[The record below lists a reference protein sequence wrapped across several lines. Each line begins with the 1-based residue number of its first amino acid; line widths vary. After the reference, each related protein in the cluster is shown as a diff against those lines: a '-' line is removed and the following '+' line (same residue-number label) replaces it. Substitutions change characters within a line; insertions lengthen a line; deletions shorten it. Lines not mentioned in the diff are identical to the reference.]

1 MKKILS
7 LVLTLALVLGSFS
20 VAFAEETSKPEST
33 DTPKAEEPKDT
44 AKAGGMLS
52 DIAKSPNKEAINV
65 VNNLGIVTGFPDGS
79 FKPEENVNRAQFA
92 AMITR
97 ALGTPESALAGL
109 SSTSFK
115 DVAGYQWAVKYLAFC
130 EGKKIMNGYG
140 DGTVRPGNTIT
151 PAEAVAMTLRAV
163 GYTPNSAALVGT
175 WPSNYI
181 TLGQDLGLY
190 KEVTAG
196 AQINR
201 ESAAQVIYNALGVQK
216 VQVDKD
222 GATTGLNSLD
232 HSTTPATQV
241 PISMLTSGLGCKPLP
256 EQIIDG
262 TEDALI
268 NLNPFIGALASGYTK
283 DDKIISLKTKSQ
295 FISGEVTEVA
305 GGKVTEIKVD
315 DVAYAVKDYAAP
327 AEFVNADKVAAG
339 TIVPA
344 KKDTLTL
351 AAEVSGKTLTKV
363 HSLIKWNVTKHK
375 KVGSNVPNEL
385 KKFKL
390 LGTEFLKDDNR
401 EIDTKSF
408 TLEGVSTLDKIAENN
423 VVYVYA
429 NSKNKIKRVVVGT
442 EVVKDAKITGKK
454 KDDYKVGDKKYAE
467 ANPKDAGSAVLKVG
481 ETYDFYLDGFG
492 DIYYAKSVSKG
503 ANKFGVALG
512 VQNSDGTFTGLVRY
526 VNAEGKKVDSKFVQ
540 KAPDVMYNGIAQ
552 GTLFAYSVDKAG
564 EFNSRDK
571 DVTAET
577 FAPDAG
583 PPVKPITKGSNSL
596 TDSTKSYK
604 TSSDVV
610 VFVKKA
616 ADKYEIGKFADIKNE
631 INNDVDVLRNND
643 NVILALVVDKADYG
657 KLDSDVFA
665 VFNAKGET
673 VKGDDTVTQYEG
685 FNSKGEEITVTMT
698 DNSGD
703 ALANNA
709 KASLVWYFQYDSDK
723 NISKPAVVADGTPAD
738 AKVVK
743 DVKVVAASKVD
754 GNSYFDGTKW
764 YDLSSKGVVFKL
776 ADGEF
781 EKSDLGSIDLSD
793 LAIKLY
799 MYDVDKDAG
808 GYEIIIWT
816 KDALV

>member
-20 VAFAEETSKPEST
+20 VAFAEEAPKPEST
-33 DTPKAEEPKDT
+33 ETPKVEEPKDT

-79 FKPEENVNRAQFA
+79 FKPGENVNRAQFA

-163 GYTPNSAALVGT
+163 GYTPNSAALVGS

-190 KEVTAG
+190 KDVTAG

-241 PISMLTSGLGCKPLP
+241 PISMLTSGLGCKPLA
-256 EQIIDG
+256 EQIIEG

-268 NLNPFIGALASGYTK
+268 NLNPFIGAFASGYTK
-283 DDKIISLKTKSQ
+283 DDKIISLKPKTQ
-295 FISGEVTEVA
+295 FITGEVTEVA
-305 GGKVTEIKVD
+305 AGKITEIKVD
-315 DVAYAVKDYAAP
+315 DVSYAVKDYAGP

-339 TIVPA
+339 TIVPVKKA
-344 KKDTLTL
+344 KLTL

-363 HSLIKWNVTKHK
+363 HSVIKWNVTKHQ
-375 KVGSNVPNEL
+375 KVGSSVQNEL

-390 LGTEFLKDDNR
+390 LGKEFLKDDNR
-401 EIDTKSF
+401 EVDTKSF
-408 TLEGVSTLDKIAENN
+408 TLEGVASLDKIAENN

-429 NSKNKIKRVVVGT
+429 NSAGKIKRVVVGT

-454 KDDYKVGDKKYAE
+454 NDDYKVGDKTYTE
-467 ANPKDAGSAVLKVG
+467 SDPKDASSAVLKVG

-492 DIYYAKSVSKG
+492 DVYFAKAVSKG
-503 ANKFGVALG
+503 ANKFGVVLG
-512 VQNSDGTFTGLVRY
+512 VQNSDGTFTGQVRY
-526 VNAEGKKVDSKFVQ
+526 VNAEGKKVDSKFVE
-540 KAPDVMYNGIAQ
+540 KAPDVMYNGVPQ
-552 GTLFAYSVDKAG
+552 GTLFAYSVNKDG
-564 EFNSRDK
+564 ELNSKNK
-571 DVTAET
+571 DVTPET
-577 FAPDAG
+577 FNA
-583 PPVKPITKGSNSL
+583 PITKGANSL
-596 TDSTKSYK
+596 SDAAKSYK
-604 TSSDVV
+604 ASADVV

-616 ADKYEIGKFADIKNE
+616 ADKYEIGKFADIKND
-631 INNDVDVLRNND
+631 IANDVEVIRNND
-643 NVILALVVDKADYG
+643 NVILALVVEKADYG

-673 VKGDDTVTQYEG
+673 VKGDDVVTQYEG
-685 FNSKGEEITVTMT
+685 FNSKGEEITVAMT

-703 ALANNA
+703 ALANGEKA
-709 KASLVWYFQYDSDK
+709 KLVWFFQYDSDK
-723 NISKPAVVADGTPAD
+723 NISKPAVVATGTPAD
-738 AKVVK
+738 AKVVL
-743 DVKVVAASKVD
+743 DVPVAAGSKVD

-764 YDLSSKGVVFKL
+764 YDLSSKGVVLKL
-776 ADGEF
+776 DDGKF

-816 KDALV
+816 KDALA

>member
-20 VAFAEETSKPEST
+20 VAFAEETPKPEST
-33 DTPKAEEPKDT
+33 DTPKTEEPKDT

-503 ANKFGVALG
+503 SNKFGVATHAAKDIG
-512 VQNSDGTFTGLVRY
+512 FGEYEIKYFNADGKSVRTKTDGKATGY
-526 VNAEGKKVDSKFVQ
+526 DT
-540 KAPDVMYNGIAQ
+540 IAA
-552 GTLFAYSVDKAG
+552 GDLFAYGLNKDGV
-564 EFNSRDK
+564 FNSNKNDGLNPLTLNNPVNK
-571 DVTAET
+571 GASTLA
-577 FAPDAG
+577 DAG
-583 PPVKPITKGSNSL
+583 NSL
-596 TDSTKSYK
+596 KV
-604 TSSDVV
+604 SSDVV

-616 ADKYEIGKFADIKNE
+616 ADKYSVGKFADIKGKTTK
-631 INNDVDVLRNND
+631 DVDVLKNAD
-643 NVILALVVDKADYG
+643 NVVVALVVDSTDYG

-723 NISKPAVVADGTPAD
+723 NISKPAVVAPGVPTAD
-738 AKVVK
+738 VVVVQ
-743 DVKVVAASKVD
+743 DVGVVAASKVD

-776 ADGEF
+776 AEGEF

-816 KDALV
+816 KDALA